1 MWDLIAPHFY
11 QHLTLSD
18 FLNLANLENVQWH
31 LTVALIFIPFYINE
45 GEHIFTL
52 IPSLVK
58 NLGPSLMFSTE
69 FSYFM

>member
-1 MWDLIAPHFY
+1 MWDLIALHSY
-11 QHLTLSD
+11 QLLTLLD
-18 FLNLANLENVQWH
+18 FLDLANLEKVQWH
-31 LTVALIFIPFYINE
+31 LTVALIFILFYINE

-58 NLGPSLMFSTE
+58 YLGPSLKFSTE